1 MKRKVRTTEE
11 EREDSFVRK
20 ERKEER
26 EEGLM
31 KTSRTKTSRWPS
43 RNDTWTEVYAGNVH
57 STFVARAHACTLFRA
72 TYTER
77 KGVGS
82 LSHLSSTGRRADN
95 SRCGANATA
104 AIDDVLLRF
113 LELTHTPLCPFYLP
127 SPFDYHFVYSASF
140 LSPRLF
146 FLSIH
151 FACVPFSRFPWIPS
165 AIDDH
170 PQSVLPRYI
179 LYKNS
184 IYNVRPC
191 TYCFACP
198 L

>member
-1 MKRKVRTTEE
+1 
-11 EREDSFVRK
+11 
-20 ERKEER
+20 
-26 EEGLM
+26 M

-57 STFVARAHACTLFRA
+57 STFMHARTLFRA

-113 LELTHTPLCPFYLP
+113 LELTHTLLCPFYLP
-127 SPFDYHFVYSASF
+127 SPFDYHFVYSAPF

-151 FACVPFSRFPWIPS
+151 FACAPFSSRFPWIPFH
-165 AIDDH
+165 IDVIILSLFCRRVSSTKFDLQC
-170 PQSVLPRYI
+170 PSVCI
-179 LYKNS
+179 LLCVSFVKFFGFVVVKIKLLHHVSVTLKFNLL
-184 IYNVRPC
+184 
-191 TYCFACP
+191 F